1 MELLEFGADGAECL
15 VPFALAVLVRRVIV
29 AHGVRQSALLFEIV
43 IAPTEQFAAGVPRE
57 KFRRGAQRSQFPRA
71 GLGAVLAEFEL
82 RGFGRLRPCTGH
94 AGEATRLVLPPE
106 FPDRRRNRNPFA
118 LQDFDHRFDRTP
130 AAGGV
135 LVRSYPGFALVSH
148 DALHAKEMH
157 DSVERSGMA
166 EGVGLAERVGFEPTV
181 RQAVRRISSPVL

>member
-1 MELLEFGADGAECL
+1 
-15 VPFALAVLVRRVIV
+15 
-29 AHGVRQSALLFEIV
+29 
-43 IAPTEQFAAGVPRE
+43 
-57 KFRRGAQRSQFPRA
+57 A

-135 LVRSYPGFALVSH
+135 LVRWWPGGARVSRG
-148 DALHAKEMH
+148 AFGAREVH
-157 DSVERSGMA
+157 DSVERWGRA
-166 EGVGLAERVGFEPTV
+166 EGVGLAGRV
-181 RQAVRRISSPVL
+181 